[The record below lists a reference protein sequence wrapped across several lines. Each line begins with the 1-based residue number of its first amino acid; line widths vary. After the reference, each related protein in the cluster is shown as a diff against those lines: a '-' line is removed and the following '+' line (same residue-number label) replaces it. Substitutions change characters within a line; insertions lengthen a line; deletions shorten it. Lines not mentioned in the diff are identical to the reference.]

1 MSRAFLSA
9 AALVLTL
16 SVSGAA
22 SAQDAKQTI
31 MPEDPDA
38 LAFQQAVGYSD
49 AVIAGDLVIL
59 SGVVAGPA
67 DGDEGMEPGFAR
79 AFDKITLTLER
90 SGVGWDDVVEI
101 QTFHTDLPAQI
112 ETFAEVK
119 NRYVKAPFPAW
130 TAIGITALYEP
141 DALVEIKVTAYR
153 RDRAE

>member
-9 AALVLTL
+9 AALTL
-16 SVSGAA
+16 AMSFSGAA
-22 SAQDAKQTI
+22 LAQDGRQTI

-49 AVIAGDLVIL
+49 AVVAGDLVIL

-67 DGDEGMEPGFAR
+67 DGDEGMAPGFAR
-79 AFDKITLTLER
+79 AFDRIALTLQR
-90 SGVGWDDVVEI
+90 AGVGWDDVVEI

-119 NRYVKAPFPAW
+119 NRYVKAPFPA
-130 TAIGITALYEP
+130 
-141 DALVEIKVTAYR
+141 
-153 RDRAE
+153 

>member
-9 AALVLTL
+9 AALALTIFGG
-16 SVSGAA
+16 GAA
-22 SAQDAKQTI
+22 LAQDAKQTI
-31 MPEDPDA
+31 MPENPEA

-67 DGDEGMEPGFAR
+67 EGDEGMAPGFVR
-79 AFDKITLTLER
+79 AFERIGQTLKR
-90 SGVGWDDVVEI
+90 AGVGWDDVVEI

-141 DALVEIKVTAYR
+141 TALVEIKVTAYKG
-153 RDRAE
+153 DD

>member
-1 MSRAFLSA
+1 MSRAFLSV
-9 AALVLTL
+9 AALALTL

-49 AVIAGDLVIL
+49 AVVAGDLVIL

-79 AFDKITLTLER
+79 AFDRIARTLER
-90 SGVGWDDVVEI
+90 AGLGWDDVVEI
-101 QTFHTDLPAQI
+101 QTFHTDLPGQI

-141 DALVEIKVTAYR
+141 SALVEIKVTAYR
-153 RDRAE
+153 GERAE

>member
-1 MSRAFLSA
+1 MSRAFFSA
-9 AALVLTL
+9 AALTL
-16 SVSGAA
+16 AIFGPQAA

-49 AVIAGDLVIL
+49 AVVAGDLVIL

-79 AFDKITLTLER
+79 AFDRIARTLER
-90 SGVGWDDVVEI
+90 AGVGWDDVVEI

-112 ETFAEVK
+112 DTFAEVK

-141 DALVEIKVTAYR
+141 SALVEIKVTAYR
-153 RDRAE
+153 GGR

>member
-49 AVIAGDLVIL
+49 ANIAGDLVIL

-67 DGDEGMEPGFAR
+67 EGDEGMEPGFAR
-79 AFDKITLTLER
+79 AFDKITRTLER
-90 SGVGWDDVVEI
+90 AGVGWDDVVEI

-141 DALVEIKVTAYR
+141 SALVEIKVTAYR
-153 RDRAE
+153 GDRAE

>member
-9 AALVLTL
+9 AALTL
-16 SVSGAA
+16 AMSFSGAA
-22 SAQDAKQTI
+22 LAQDGRQTI

-49 AVIAGDLVIL
+49 AVVAGDLVIL

-67 DGDEGMEPGFAR
+67 DGDEGMAPGFAR
-79 AFDKITLTLER
+79 AFDRIALTLQR
-90 SGVGWDDVVEI
+90 AGVGWDDVVEI

-141 DALVEIKVTAYR
+141 SALVEIKVTAYKG
-153 RDRAE
+153 DPDE

>member
-9 AALVLTL
+9 AALALATT
-16 SVSGAA
+16 VSGAA
-22 SAQDAKQTI
+22 WAQDGKQTI

-38 LAFQQAVGYSD
+38 LAFQQAVGYSQ
-49 AVIAGDLVIL
+49 AVVAGDLVIL

-79 AFDKITLTLER
+79 AFDAITRTLER
-90 SGVGWDDVVEI
+90 AGVGWDDVVEI

-119 NRYVKAPFPAW
+119 NRYVNAPFPAW

-141 DALVEIKVTAYR
+141 DALVEIKVTAYKGE
-153 RDRAE
+153 D

>member
-9 AALVLTL
+9 AVLALMFTA
-16 SVSGAA
+16 SSAA
-22 SAQDAKQTI
+22 MAQDGKQTI
-31 MPEDPDA
+31 MPENADA

-59 SGVVAGPA
+59 SGVVAGQAP
-67 DGDEGMEPGFAR
+67 GDEGMAPGFAR
-79 AFDKITLTLER
+79 AFDAIGRTLER
-90 SGVGWDDVVEI
+90 AGLGWDDVVEI
-101 QTFHTDLPAQI
+101 QTFHTDLPGQI
-112 ETFAEVK
+112 DIFAEVK

-153 RDRAE
+153 GGK